1 MHSKG
6 FVKNNTY
13 KIYERGKNNE
23 EKTTE
28 YYFPRNRRRIKND
41 KGQSD
46 AFKSYRD
53 GFYSQ
58 VLP

>member
-13 KIYERGKNNE
+13 KIYERGKDD
-23 EKTTE
+23 EKTAE

-46 AFKSYRD
+46 AIKSYRD